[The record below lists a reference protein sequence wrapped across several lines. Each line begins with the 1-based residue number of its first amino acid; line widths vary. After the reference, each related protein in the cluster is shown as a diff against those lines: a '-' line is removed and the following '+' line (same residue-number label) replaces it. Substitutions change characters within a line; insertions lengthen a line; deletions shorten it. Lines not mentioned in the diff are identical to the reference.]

1 LKISIPTEGI
11 EVSPH
16 FGRCPEFTIAEI
28 VEGKVVDSE
37 RLANPGHSPGAIPQF
52 LREKGVDCIICSGI
66 GRRAI
71 DLFAECDIQVL
82 QGVEGRINDVIE
94 AYRRGELSEGE
105 STCEPGD
112 GKGYGLDK
120 SVCDHQ

>member
-1 LKISIPTEGI
+1 MKISIPTEGSD
-11 EVSPH
+11 VSPH

-28 VEGKVVDSE
+28 IDGKALNTKQV
-37 RLANPGHSPGAIPQF
+37 ANPGHSPGAIPQF
-52 LREKGVDCIICSGI
+52 LREKGVSCIICSGI

-71 DLFAECDIQVL
+71 DLFLECEIQVL
-82 QGVEGRINDVIE
+82 QGVTGRIDDVIE
-94 AYRRGELSEGE
+94 AYCRGELEEGE
-105 STCEPGD
+105 STCAPGD